1 MATRAA
7 FGNSSEIGVFAKL
20 TNSYC
25 LVGQGGSQNFYNTF
39 NSELGDK
46 IPVVVTSLQDV
57 RIIGRL
63 CVGNRKGLLVP
74 DSTTDQELQHLRNS
88 LPDSVKI
95 QRIEEK
101 LSALGNCIVCND
113 HVALIHPDI
122 DKTTEEIVANVFDV
136 EVFRQSVAGQ
146 SLVGSYC
153 AVSNNGALVHPKCT
167 KDEQKELS
175 SLLQV
180 PVMTGTVNRG
190 SSVIG
195 AAMVVNDWCAF
206 VGGDTTATEIGVVE
220 NIFNLNQDE
229 LMDDDGK
236 GDKMKN
242 DKNKNI
248 NKMKAKI
255 KKAALQ
261 KAMID
266 DLM

>member
-1 MATRAA
+1 M
-7 FGNSSEIGVFAKL
+7 G
-20 TNSYC
+20 
-25 LVGQGGSQNFYNTF
+25 
-39 NSELGDK
+39 
-46 IPVVVTSLQDV
+46 
-57 RIIGRL
+57 
-63 CVGNRKGLLVP
+63 
-74 DSTTDQELQHLRNS
+74 
-88 LPDSVKI
+88 
-95 QRIEEK
+95 
-101 LSALGNCIVCND
+101 
-113 HVALIHPDI
+113 
-122 DKTTEEIVANVFDV
+122 
-136 EVFRQSVAGQ
+136 FRQSIAGQ

-153 AVSNNGALVHPKCT
+153 AVSHGGALVHPKCT

-206 VGGDTTATEIGVVE
+206 VGGDTTATEIGVIE
-220 NIFNLNQDE
+220 NIFNLNQDD
-229 LMDDDGK
+229 LMDDDD
-236 GDKMKN
+236 GDDESKKDKN
-242 DKNKNI
+242 EKNKNI

>member
-1 MATRAA
+1 MATRAQ
-7 FGNSSEIGVFAKL
+7 FGNSSEVGVFAKL

-25 LVGQGGSQNFYNTF
+25 LVGQGGSQNFYNSF
-39 NSELGDK
+39 LSELDGK
-46 IPVVVTSLQDV
+46 IPVVQCSLQDV

-74 DSTTDQELQHLRNS
+74 DTTTDQELQHLRNA
-88 LPDSVKI
+88 LPDAVKI

-122 DKTTEEIVANVFDV
+122 DQATEEIVANVFDV
-136 EVFRQSVAGQ
+136 ECFRQSIAGQ

-153 AVSNNGALVHPKCT
+153 AVSNNGCLVHPKCT

-190 SSVIG
+190 SAVIG
-195 AAMVVNDWCAF
+195 AAMVVNDWCSF
-206 VGGDTTATEIGVVE
+206 VGADTTATEIGVIE
-220 NIFNLNQDE
+220 NIFNLNPESNAMDSDDE
-229 LMDDDGK
+229 DDK
-236 GDKMKN
+236 AKQ
-242 DKNKNI
+242 I

-266 DLM
+266 DLI

>member
-1 MATRAA
+1 M
-7 FGNSSEIGVFAKL
+7 G
-20 TNSYC
+20 
-25 LVGQGGSQNFYNTF
+25 
-39 NSELGDK
+39 GDK
-46 IPVVVTSLQDV
+46 IPVIQTSLQDV

-74 DSTTDQELQHLRNS
+74 DTTTDQELMHLRNS
-88 LPDSVKI
+88 LPDAVKI

-101 LSALGNCIVCND
+101 LSALGNCIVTND

-122 DKTTEEIVANVFDV
+122 DKATEEIVADVFDV
-136 EVFRQSVAGQ
+136 ECFRQ

-153 AVSNNGALVHPKCT
+153 AVSNHGALVHPKCT

-195 AAMVVNDWCAF
+195 AAMVVNDWCSF
-206 VGGDTTATEIGVVE
+206 VGADTTATEIGVIE
-220 NIFNLNQDE
+220 NIFNLNPDE
-229 LMDDDGK
+229 MQNDSDDNGQ
-236 GDKMKN
+236 N
-242 DKNKNI
+242 EKNKQI
-248 NKMKAKI
+248 NKMKKKI

>member
-1 MATRAA
+1 MATRAQ

-20 TNSYC
+20 TNAYC
-25 LVGQGGSQNFYNTF
+25 LVGQGGSQNFYSTF
-39 NSELGDK
+39 ASELDGK
-46 IPVVVTSLQDV
+46 IPVIQCSIQDV

-63 CVGNRKGLLVP
+63 CVGNKKGLLVP
-74 DSTTDQELQHLRNS
+74 DTTTDQELQHLRNS

-101 LSALGNCIVCND
+101 LSALGNCIITND

-122 DKTTEEIVANVFDV
+122 DKSTEEIVADVFDV
-136 EVFRQSVAGQ
+136 EVFRQSIAGQ

-195 AAMVVNDWCAF
+195 SAMVVNDWCSF
-206 VGGDTTATEIGVVE
+206 VGSDTTATEIGVIE
-220 NIFNLNQDE
+220 NIFNLNPDDNDNE
-229 LMDDDGK
+229 MD
-236 GDKMKN
+236 
-242 DKNKNI
+242 DKNKQI
-248 NKMKAKI
+248 NKMKQQI

-266 DLM
+266 DLI

>member
-1 MATRAA
+1 MIRT
-7 FGNSSEIGVFAKL
+7 SEIGVFAKL
-20 TNSYC
+20 TNAYC

-39 NSELGDK
+39 ASELDGK
-46 IPVVVTSLQDV
+46 IPVIQASIQDV

-74 DSTTDQELQHLRNS
+74 DTTTDQELQHLRNA
-88 LPDSVKI
+88 LPDAVKI

-122 DKTTEEIVANVFDV
+122 DQSTEEIVADVFDV
-136 EVFRQSVAGQ
+136 ECFRQSVAGQ

-153 AVSNNGALVHPKCT
+153 AVSNHGALVHPKCT

-195 AAMVVNDWCAF
+195 AGMVVNDYSAF
-206 VGGDTTATEIGVVE
+206 VGTDTTATEIGVVE
-220 NIFNLNQDE
+220 SIFNLNDDDDDDSD
-229 LMDDDGK
+229 MDDNSK
-236 GDKMKN
+236 QINLMKQ
-242 DKNKNI
+242 
-248 NKMKAKI
+248 KI

>member
-1 MATRAA
+1 M
-7 FGNSSEIGVFAKL
+7 G
-20 TNSYC
+20 
-25 LVGQGGSQNFYNTF
+25 
-39 NSELGDK
+39 
-46 IPVVVTSLQDV
+46 
-57 RIIGRL
+57 
-63 CVGNRKGLLVP
+63 
-74 DSTTDQELQHLRNS
+74 
-88 LPDSVKI
+88 
-95 QRIEEK
+95 
-101 LSALGNCIVCND
+101 
-113 HVALIHPDI
+113 
-122 DKTTEEIVANVFDV
+122 TTEEIVANVFDV

-167 KDEQKELS
+167 KEEQKELS

-195 AAMVVNDWCAF
+195 AAMVVNDWGAF

-229 LMDDDGK
+229 LMDDDDENINGK
-236 GDKMKN
+236 GDDKMKN
-242 DKNKNI
+242 EKN
-248 NKMKAKI
+248 

>member
-1 MATRAA
+1 M
-7 FGNSSEIGVFAKL
+7 
-20 TNSYC
+20 
-25 LVGQGGSQNFYNTF
+25 
-39 NSELGDK
+39 
-46 IPVVVTSLQDV
+46 
-57 RIIGRL
+57 
-63 CVGNRKGLLVP
+63 
-74 DSTTDQELQHLRNS
+74 
-88 LPDSVKI
+88 
-95 QRIEEK
+95 
-101 LSALGNCIVCND
+101 
-113 HVALIHPDI
+113 
-122 DKTTEEIVANVFDV
+122 FDV

-195 AAMVVNDWCAF
+195 AAMVVNDWCSF
-206 VGGDTTATEIGVVE
+206 VGADTTATEIGVIE
-220 NIFNLNQDE
+220 NIFALN
-229 LMDDDGK
+229 DDMENDQN
-236 GDKMKN
+236 MK
-242 DKNKNI
+242 DSEKNKEI
-248 NKMKAKI
+248 NKMKKKI

>member
-1 MATRAA
+1 MIRT
-7 FGNSSEIGVFAKL
+7 SEIGVFAKL
-20 TNSYC
+20 TNAYC

-39 NSELGDK
+39 ASELDGK
-46 IPVVVTSLQDV
+46 IPVIQASIQDV

-63 CVGNRKGLLVP
+63 CVGNKKGLLVP
-74 DSTTDQELQHLRNS
+74 DTTTDQELQHLRNS
-88 LPDSVKI
+88 LPDLVKI

-101 LSALGNCIVCND
+101 LSALGNCIITND

-122 DKTTEEIVANVFDV
+122 DKATEEIVGDVFDV
-136 EVFRQSVAGQ
+136 EVFRQSIAGQ

-153 AVSNNGALVHPKCT
+153 AVSNQGALVHPKCT
-167 KDEQKELS
+167 KEEQKELS

-206 VGGDTTATEIGVVE
+206 VGSDTTATEIGVIE
-220 NIFNLNQDE
+220 NIFNLNPEYNDNDNDE
-229 LMDDDGK
+229 K
-236 GDKMKN
+236 NKEIKKDKN
-242 DKNKNI
+242 EKNKNI

-255 KKAALQ
+255 KKA
-261 KAMID
+261 
-266 DLM
+266 

>member
-1 MATRAA
+1 MATRAQ
-7 FGNSSEIGVFAKL
+7 FGNSSEVGVFAKL
-20 TNSYC
+20 TNAYC
-25 LVGQGGSQNFYNTF
+25 LVGQGGSQNFYATF
-39 NSELGDK
+39 HNELGDK
-46 IPVVVTSLQDV
+46 IPVIQTSIADI

-63 CVGNRKGLLVP
+63 VVGNKKGLLVP
-74 DSTTDQELQHLRNS
+74 DTTTDQELMHLRNS
-88 LPDSVKI
+88 LPEEIKI

-101 LSALGNCIVCND
+101 LSALGNCIVTND

-122 DKTTEEIVANVFDV
+122 DKTTEEIVADVCDV
-136 EVFRQSVAGQ
+136 ECFRQSIAGQ

-153 AVSNNGALVHPKCT
+153 AVSNHGALVHPKCT

-195 AAMVVNDWCAF
+195 AGMVVNDWCSF
-206 VGGDTTATEIGVVE
+206 VGTDTTATEIGVVE
-220 NIFNLNQDE
+220 NIFNLADDDE
-229 LMDDDGK
+229 DDSDMDDHSK
-236 GDKMKN
+236 QINLMKQ
-242 DKNKNI
+242 
-248 NKMKAKI
+248 KI

>member
-1 MATRAA
+1 MATRAQ

-20 TNSYC
+20 TNGYC

-39 NSELGDK
+39 LSELDGK
-46 IPVVVTSLQDV
+46 IPVVQCSIQDV

-63 CVGNRKGLLVP
+63 VVGNKKGLLVP
-74 DSTTDQELQHLRNS
+74 DTTTDQELQHLRNA
-88 LPDSVKI
+88 LPDKVKI

-101 LSALGNCIVCND
+101 LSALGNCIITND
-113 HVALIHPDI
+113 HVALIHPDV
-122 DKTTEEIVANVFDV
+122 DKATEEIVSDVFDV
-136 EVFRQSVAGQ
+136 EVFRQSIAGQ

-153 AVSNNGALVHPKCT
+153 AVSNHGALVHPKCT
-167 KDEQKELS
+167 KEEQKELS

-195 AAMVVNDWCAF
+195 SAMVVNDWTAF
-206 VGGDTTATEIGVVE
+206 VGADTTATEIGVIE
-220 NIFNLNQDE
+220 NIFNLNPE
-229 LMDDDGK
+229 SNDDDE
-236 GDKMKN
+236 N
-242 DKNKNI
+242 DQNKEI
-248 NKMKAKI
+248 NKMKQQI

-266 DLM
+266 DLI

>member
-1 MATRAA
+1 MATRCQ

-20 TNSYC
+20 TNAYC
-25 LVGQGGSQNFYNTF
+25 LCGMGGSQNFYNTF
-39 NSELGDK
+39 SSELNGK
-46 IPVVVTSLQDV
+46 IPVVQCSIQDV

-63 CVGNRKGLLVP
+63 VVGNKKGLLVP
-74 DSTTDQELQHLRNS
+74 DTTTDAELQHLRNA
-88 LPDSVKI
+88 LPESVKI

-101 LSALGNCIVCND
+101 LSALGNCIITND

-122 DKTTEEIVANVFDV
+122 DKSTEEIVSDVFDV

-195 AAMVVNDWCAF
+195 AAMVVNDWCSF
-206 VGGDTTATEIGVVE
+206 VGSDTTATEIGVIE
-220 NIFNLNQDE
+220 NIFDLNPE
-229 LMDDDGK
+229 L
-236 GDKMKN
+236 N
-242 DKNKNI
+242 DQQQHNEKNKQI
-248 NKMKAKI
+248 NKMKKKI

-266 DLM
+266 DLI

>member
-1 MATRAA
+1 MATRAQ

-20 TNSYC
+20 TNAYC
-25 LVGQGGSQNFYNTF
+25 LVGQGGSQNFYSTF
-39 NSELGDK
+39 ASELDGK
-46 IPVVVTSLQDV
+46 IPVIQCSIQDV

-63 CVGNRKGLLVP
+63 CVGNKKGLLVP
-74 DSTTDQELQHLRNS
+74 DTTTDQELQHLRNS

-101 LSALGNCIVCND
+101 LSALGNCIITND

-122 DKTTEEIVANVFDV
+122 DKSTEEIVADVFDV
-136 EVFRQSVAGQ
+136 EVFRQSIAGQ
-146 SLVGSYC
+146 SLVGSYA

-195 AAMVVNDWCAF
+195 SAMVVNDWCSF
-206 VGGDTTATEIGVVE
+206 VGSDTTATEIGVIE
-220 NIFNLNQDE
+220 NIFNLNPDNNDE
-229 LMDDDGK
+229 VD
-236 GDKMKN
+236 N
-242 DKNKNI
+242 DKNKQI
-248 NKMKAKI
+248 NKMKQQI

-266 DLM
+266 DLI